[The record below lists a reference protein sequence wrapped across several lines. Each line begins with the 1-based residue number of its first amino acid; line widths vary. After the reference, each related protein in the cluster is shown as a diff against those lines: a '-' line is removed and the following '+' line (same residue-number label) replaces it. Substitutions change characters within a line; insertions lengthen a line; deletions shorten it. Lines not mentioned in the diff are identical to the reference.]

1 MVKGALC
8 GSQPTWFP
16 MKREWVLLLSTL
28 LFGLTGPTRLFQP
41 SLVLDMAKVLL
52 DNYCF
57 PENLMGM
64 QGAIEQAIKSGEI
77 LGISDPQTLAH
88 VLTVGVQSSLN
99 DPHLV
104 ISYEP
109 SALTAPQKITALTNL
124 TQEELL
130 AQLQKDIHHDVLES
144 NVGYLRVDNI
154 PSQEVVSKL
163 GGFLVANIWRKL
175 LSTSALVLDLRHCT
189 AGHVSGI
196 PYVISYLH
204 PGNTVLHVDT
214 IYDRP
219 SNTTTE
225 IWTLPQ
231 VLGERYSA
239 DKDVVVLTSGHTGG
253 VAEDIAYIL
262 KQIRRA
268 TVVGEQTMGGA
279 LDLQKLRIGQSD
291 FFLTVPVSR
300 SLGPLG
306 GGQMWEG
313 SGVLPC
319 VGTPAEQALE
329 KALAILTLRRALPEV
344 LQHLQEALQDYY
356 TLVDHVPA
364 LLHHLASMDFS
375 MVVSEEDLITKL
387 NAGLQAVSEDPRL
400 LVRHIRPKETSSGLE
415 AGVDDLS
422 EVAPAVPE
430 DEIAR
435 QALVDSVFQVSVL
448 PGNVGYLRFDR
459 FADASVLRALSPY
472 ILHQVWEPLQNTEHL
487 ILDLRQNTGGPSS
500 AVPLLLSYFQDP
512 DASPVHLFTTYDRR
526 TNVTQE
532 HFSCTELLGQH
543 YGSQRGVYLLT
554 SHRTATAAEELAFL
568 MQSLGWATL
577 VGEITAGSLLHTHT
591 VPLLETPEGSLALT
605 VPVLTFIDN
614 HGECWLGG
622 GVVPD
627 AIVLAEEALDKAQE
641 VLEFHCSLGALVEG
655 TGHLLEV
662 HYARPEVVGWT
673 GDLLQ
678 TKLAQGAYRTAVDLE
693 SLASQLTADL
703 QEMSGDHRLLM
714 FHSLGELATE
724 EVPPPPPDVFSP
736 EELSYLT
743 EALFKTEVLP
753 GQLGYLR
760 FDAMAEMETV
770 KAIGPQLVQLVWQ
783 ALVDT
788 AALVVDLRFNP
799 GSYST
804 AVPLLCSYFF
814 EAEPLQH
821 LYSVFD
827 RATST
832 VTEVWTLPQL
842 AGQRYS
848 PHKDLYILMSH
859 TSGSAAE
866 AFAHTMQDL
875 KRATVIGEP
884 TAGGALSVG
893 IYQVGS
899 SHLYASMPIQMA
911 LSASTGKAWD
921 LAGVEPD
928 ITVPMSEALSTA
940 QDIVALRSKV
950 PTVLQ
955 TAGKL
960 VADNYASP
968 DLGARMAAK
977 LSHLQS
983 HYLRVTSEGALAE
996 MLGDDLQVLSGDPH
1010 LKAAHIP
1017 EGAKDHIPGIVPM
1030 QIPSPEVF
1038 EDLIKFSFHT
1048 NVLED
1053 NIGYL
1058 RFNIG
1063 GPTSSISTLCSYFFD
1078 KGPPILLDKIYSRP
1092 NDSVSELW
1100 TQSQLA
1106 GERYGSKKRVVI
1118 LTSGV
1123 TAGAAEEFTYIMKS
1137 LGRALVIGEVTSGGC
1152 QPPQTYHV
1160 DDTHLY
1166 ITIPT
1171 ARSVGATDGS
1181 SWEGVG
1187 VVPHVAVPAEAAL
1200 TRAKEM
1206 LQQTLMRASWV
1217 PGQQGSLERFHGQI
1231 TVVGGTSGPHN
1242 KGAPVVGFA

>member
-1 MVKGALC
+1 MVKGTLC
-8 GSQPTWFP
+8 RSQPSWFP
-16 MKREWVLLLSTL
+16 MKREWTLLLSML
-28 LFGLTGPTRLFQP
+28 LFGLAGPTHLFQP

-64 QGAIEQAIKSGEI
+64 EEAIKQAIKSGEI

-109 SALTAPQKITALTNL
+109 SALTAPQKITALTSL
-124 TQEELL
+124 TQEELF
-130 AQLQKDIHHDVLES
+130 AQLQKDIHHNVLES
-144 NVGYLRVDNI
+144 NVGYLRVDDI
-154 PSQEVVSKL
+154 PSQEVLSKL
-163 GGFLVANIWRKL
+163 GDFLVANIWRKL
-175 LSTSALVLDLRHCT
+175 LGTSALVLDLRHCT
-189 AGHVSGI
+189 RGHVSGI

-214 IYDRP
+214 IYNRP

-262 KQIRRA
+262 KQMRRA
-268 TVVGEQTMGGA
+268 TVVGERTVGGA
-279 LDLQKLRIGQSD
+279 LDLQKLRIGHSD
-291 FFLTVPVSR
+291 FFLTLPVSR

-306 GGQMWEG
+306 GGSQMWEG
-313 SGVLPC
+313 SGVLPS
-319 VGTPAEQALE
+319 VGIPAEQALE

-344 LQHLQEALQDYY
+344 MRHLQEALQDYY

-364 LLHHLASMDFS
+364 LLHHLASMDFT

-387 NAGLQAVSEDPRL
+387 NADLQAVSEDPRL
-400 LVRHIRPKETSSGLE
+400 LVRPIRPKETSSGPE
-415 AGVDDLS
+415 AGADDLL
-422 EVAPAVPE
+422 EVAPAMPE
-430 DEIAR
+430 DEVAR
-435 QALVDSVFQVSVL
+435 QTLVDSVFQVSVL
-448 PGNVGYLRFDR
+448 AGNVGYLRFDR

-472 ILHQVWEPLQNTEHL
+472 ILRQVWDPLQDTEHL

-500 AVPLLLSYFQDP
+500 AVPLLLSYFQGP
-512 DASPVHLFTTYDRR
+512 EASPVHLFTTYDRR

-532 HFSCTELLGQH
+532 HFSCTELLGQR
-543 YGSQRGVYLLT
+543 YGSHRGVYLLT

-591 VPLLETPEGSLALT
+591 VPLLETSEGGLALI

-627 AIVLAEEALDKAQE
+627 AIVLAEEALDKALE
-641 VLEFHCSLGALVEG
+641 VLEFHRSLGALVKG
-655 TGHLLEV
+655 TGHLLEA
-662 HYARPEVVGWT
+662 HYARPEVVGRI
-673 GDLLQ
+673 GDLLRA
-678 TKLAQGAYRTAVDLE
+678 KLAQGAYRTAVDLE

-703 QEMSGDHRLLM
+703 QEMSGDHRLLV
-714 FHSLGELATE
+714 FHSPGELTADD
-724 EVPPPPPDVFSP
+724 VPLPPPAIFSP
-736 EELSYLT
+736 EELSYLI

-753 GQLGYLR
+753 GLLGYLR
-760 FDAMAEMETV
+760 FDAMAELETV

-783 ALVDT
+783 RLVDT
-788 AALVVDLRFNP
+788 AALVVDLRYNP

-875 KRATVIGEP
+875 QRATVIGEP

-893 IYQVGS
+893 IY
-899 SHLYASMPIQMA
+899 
-911 LSASTGKAWD
+911 
-921 LAGVEPD
+921 
-928 ITVPMSEALSTA
+928 
-940 QDIVALRSKV
+940 
-950 PTVLQ
+950 
-955 TAGKL
+955 
-960 VADNYASP
+960 
-968 DLGARMAAK
+968 
-977 LSHLQS
+977 
-983 HYLRVTSEGALAE
+983 
-996 MLGDDLQVLSGDPH
+996 
-1010 LKAAHIP
+1010 
-1017 EGAKDHIPGIVPM
+1017 

-1058 RFNIG
+1058 RFDMFGDCELLTQVSELLVEHVWKKIVHTDAMIIDMRFNIG
-1063 GPTSSISTLCSYFFD
+1063 GPTSSISALCSYFFD

-1100 TQSQLA
+1100 THTQLA

-1118 LTSGV
+1118 LTSSV
-1123 TAGAAEEFTYIMKS
+1123 TAGAAEEFTYIMKR
-1137 LGRALVIGEVTSGGC
+1137 LGRALVIGEVTNGGC

-1171 ARSVGATDGS
+1171 ARSVGAMDGS

-1206 LQQTLMRASWV
+1206 LQHTLVRASWGR
-1217 PGQQGSLERFHGQI
+1217 GQQGPLEDFHGQSP
-1231 TVVGGTSGPHN
+1231 VVGGASGPHT
-1242 KGAPVVGFA
+1242 KGAQVAGFA